1 MPRKNKQKIVYAN
14 EYGIPNDKFI
24 KKWKGKQEIPKE
36 TSLEKTA
43 LKNAQRKMRE

>member
-14 EYGIPNDKFI
+14 EFGVPEDKFI
-24 KKWKGKQEIPKE
+24 KKWNVRQEIPKE